1 MIIQNEYFFDKGKLI
16 FLNLGKQ
23 IKIHGQHA
31 KLDHSKLESGSEGHY
46 YFENEK
52 LLDSKLT
59 YKEHYKAKQIKVM
72 NFLDA
77 R

>member
-1 MIIQNEYFFDKGKLI
+1 MDSTQ
-16 FLNLGKQ
+16 
-23 IKIHGQHA
+23 